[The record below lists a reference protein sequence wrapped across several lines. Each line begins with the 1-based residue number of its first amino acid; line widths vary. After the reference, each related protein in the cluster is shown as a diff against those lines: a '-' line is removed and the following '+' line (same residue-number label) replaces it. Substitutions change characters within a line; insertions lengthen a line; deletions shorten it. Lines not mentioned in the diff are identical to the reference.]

1 MSISAEVLI
10 GLALFLILLFSV
22 WGKNNPRR
30 AFRSIK
36 AFKELQ
42 RNIELSV
49 EDGSRLQIGLGSGG
63 ILGPQSA
70 AAFAG
75 LTLLRQV
82 ADIASDSDQPPIATT
97 GDGALML
104 LAQDTLRSSYR
115 RLGIREQFNS
125 KLGRATGLTPF
136 SHAAGALPLIMDRS
150 VLGSALVGSYGNEAG
165 LITSASQRAN
175 GFTTGGSDRLST
187 QAILFASADEPLIGE
202 EIYATGAYTGAGA
215 AHQAS
220 LRAQDVLRWILI
232 TLLIITAL
240 LPLFEGSQV
249 IQ

>member
-1 MSISAEVLI
+1 MSISPEVLV
-10 GLALFLILLFSV
+10 GLALFLVLLFSA

-49 EDGSRLQIGLGSGG
+49 EDGSRLQIGLGAGG
-63 ILGPQSA
+63 LLGPQSA
-70 AAFAG
+70 AALAG

-115 RLGIREQFNS
+115 RLGIREQFHAR
-125 KLGRATGLTPF
+125 LGRVTGLTPF
-136 SHAAGALPLIMDRS
+136 SHAAGALPLILDRS
-150 VLGSALVGSYGNEAG
+150 VLGSALIGSYGNEAG
-165 LITSASQRAN
+165 LITGASQRSN
-175 GFTTGGSDRLST
+175 GFTIGGSDSLSS
-187 QAILFASADEPLIGE
+187 QSILFASADEPLIGE
-202 EIYATGAYTGAGA
+202 EIYATGAYTDAGNT
-215 AHQAS
+215 HQAS
-220 LRAQDVLRWILI
+220 LRAQDVLRWLLIL
-232 TLLIITAL
+232 LLIITAL
-240 LPLFEGSQV
+240 LPLFEGGEL

>member
-1 MSISAEVLI
+1 MSISAEALI
-10 GLALFLILLFSV
+10 GLGLFLILLFSV
-22 WGKNNPRR
+22 WGKKNPRR

-49 EDGSRLQIGLGSGG
+49 EDGSRLQIGLGAGG

-75 LTLLRQV
+75 LTLLRQI
-82 ADIASDSDQPPIATT
+82 ADIASDSDQPPIATS

-115 RLGIREQFNS
+115 QLGIREQYHPR
-125 KLGRATGLTPF
+125 LGRVTGLTPF
-136 SHAAGALPLIMDRS
+136 SHAAGALPLILDRS
-150 VLGSALVGSYGNEAG
+150 VLGSALIGSFGNEAG
-165 LITSASQRAN
+165 LITGASQRAN
-175 GFTTGGSDRLST
+175 GFTIGGSDRLSS
-187 QAILFASADEPLIGE
+187 QAILFTSADEPLIGE
-202 EIYATGAYTGAGA
+202 EIYATGAYTDAGG

-220 LRAQDVLRWILI
+220 LRAQDVLRWVLI
-232 TLLIITAL
+232 FLIIVTAL
-240 LPLFEGSQV
+240 LPLFESSQFT
-249 IQ
+249 Q